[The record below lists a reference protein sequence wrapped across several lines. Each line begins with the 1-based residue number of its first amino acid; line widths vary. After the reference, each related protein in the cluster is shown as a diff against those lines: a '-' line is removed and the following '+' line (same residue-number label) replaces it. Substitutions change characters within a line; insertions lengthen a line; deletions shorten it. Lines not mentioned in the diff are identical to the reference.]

1 MSSLRSQE
9 ADTLPSGRRRRCYGA
24 AVEAAL
30 AHVTLHQASPPTAR
44 RLQELLSQLD
54 ADGHDTAALRDELG
68 QLLDAAGMGL
78 PALRTEP
85 PPVLPAP
92 QIPAREGQH
101 THAPEASM
109 LPGNWSLRSVAASP
123 DTPRH
128 RVP

>member
-1 MSSLRSQE
+1 MSSSRSQDAE
-9 ADTLPSGRRRRCYGA
+9 AIPSGGRRRCYGA

-30 AHVTLHQASPPTAR
+30 AHVKLHRAVPPTAP

-54 ADGHDTAALRDELG
+54 ADGHETAALRDELG

-78 PALRTEP
+78 PALRTDP
-85 PPVLPAP
+85 PPLSPAP

-109 LPGNWSLRSVAASP
+109 LPGNWSLRSVAALP

-128 RVP
+128 RVR